1 MLYLS
6 LVDVA
11 VIAPAALVIG
21 VVIGYVIRARYGK
34 GGE

>member
-1 MLYLS
+1 MLYMS

-21 VVIGYVIRARYGK
+21 VLIGYVLHARYGK
-34 GGE
+34 GDD